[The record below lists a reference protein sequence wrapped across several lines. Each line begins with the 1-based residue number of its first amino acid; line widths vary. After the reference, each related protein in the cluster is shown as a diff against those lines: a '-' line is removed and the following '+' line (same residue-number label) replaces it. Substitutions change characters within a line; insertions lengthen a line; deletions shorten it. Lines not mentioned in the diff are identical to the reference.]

1 MQIHTF
7 RCFGERADEG
17 NPALVIEDEPSLPD
31 ARQASTREH
40 NMTCVWIDP
49 SGEPGVAG
57 VVDYFYPHTRSPL
70 CLHATLA
77 VAQRLFMRHGLAGE
91 LTVKTAVR
99 GQRLGLVAGANGE
112 VILGNVSAFK
122 QHCSFGLWGAEIAQ
136 RLRADGAASS
146 EGMGTFG
153 KITSLDDLPSRSKMV
168 SYVEEAAKQIAT
180 GERTKAW
187 SRPRVAKAEPE
198 IPAELAEALSKNKAA
213 AKLFAAKGPGCRRE
227 YCAWIAGAKREETR
241 AKRVAQAVTWIAEGK
256 LLNWKYEK
264 AS

>member
-1 MQIHTF
+1 MSKTAGRIPQVDAYIAKAASFAQPILRHL
-7 RCFGERADEG
+7 REVVHEG
-17 NPALVIEDEPSLPD
+17 A
-31 ARQASTREH
+31 
-40 NMTCVWIDP
+40 
-49 SGEPGVAG
+49 PGV
-57 VVDYFYPHTRSPL
+57 VEQMKWSRPFFV
-70 CLHATLA
+70 C
-77 VAQRLFMRHGLAGE
+77 
-91 LTVKTAVR
+91 
-99 GQRLGLVAGANGE
+99 AGASGE
-112 VILGNVSAFK
+112 VILGNISAFK
-122 QHCSFGLWGAEIAQ
+122 EHCSFGLWGTEIAEK
-136 RLRADGAASS
+136 LRADGVASS

-168 SYVEEAAKQIAT
+168 SYVKEAAKQIAT

-187 SRPRVAKAEPE
+187 TRPRVAKAEPE